1 MEDTKWIEIARAGS
15 FTDSMGRP
23 QTFSNADLADIAA
36 SFDPKKRDC
45 ALCIGHPQ
53 GDSAP
58 AFGWAKAVKAEGQKL
73 FAQFA
78 LAQGGIRELVAN
90 GHYRHVSMSLMPDRK
105 TLRHVALLGA
115 AQPAIDGLK
124 AVEFENGPE
133 NITIEIAAQGRAAA
147 SQRGEANSA
156 QFASPLEC
164 RTGMSDRK
172 LSNEGG
178 EMPENDLQRE
188 IGALKE
194 RIASLEKENASLKDA
209 AKGHKETRDKAEADK
224 KAAED
229 KAEKAAADFAAYRD
243 KVETEKREA
252 RVSAMVEAGKITPA
266 EKANVLQFAAALA
279 ARNETCDFA
288 APDGA
293 TLKLTLEEKYLRE
306 CEARPVSGMNLNF
319 NAPPAHVQADKDEYI
334 NPSELTAKL

>member
-133 NITIEIAAQGRAAA
+133 NITIEF
-147 SQRGEANSA
+147 S
-156 QFASPLEC
+156 
-164 RTGMSDRK
+164 
-172 LSNEGG
+172 GG
-178 EMPENDLQRE
+178 KMPENDLQRE

-194 RIASLEKENASLKDA
+194 RIASLEKENSSLKDA

-243 KVETEKREA
+243 RVETEKREA

-306 CEARPVSGMNLNF
+306 CEARPVSGMSLNF
-319 NAPPAHVQADKDEYI
+319 NAPPAHVLADKDEYI